1 MKINVRLSTESID
14 AAISKLL
21 EIQDS
26 LEFGTNDLVEVLAHD
41 GALLAQSYF
50 GSMAGVSY
58 EADGGHGII
67 SASGEAVGIAEFGA
81 GDDTLPVL
89 FENYPGFD
97 VYPGSYSEQVGS
109 GEYALT
115 GRWHFG
121 GREYR
126 KVEPRAGLYN
136 AKVYIQENATE
147 IAREVIKL

>member
-1 MKINVRLSTESID
+1 MNINVRLSTESID
-14 AAISKLL
+14 AATSKLL

-26 LEFGTNDLVEVLAHD
+26 LEFGVNDLVEVLAHD

-67 SASGEAVGIAEFGA
+67 SASGRAAGLAEFGA
-81 GDDTLPVL
+81 GDDTIPVR
-89 FENYPGFD
+89 FENDPDFD

-109 GEYALT
+109 RQYADH
-115 GRWHFG
+115 GRWFFG
-121 GREYR
+121 GRYYT
-126 KVEPRAGLYN
+126 KVSPRAGLYN
-136 AKVYIQENATE
+136 AKVYIEENATE